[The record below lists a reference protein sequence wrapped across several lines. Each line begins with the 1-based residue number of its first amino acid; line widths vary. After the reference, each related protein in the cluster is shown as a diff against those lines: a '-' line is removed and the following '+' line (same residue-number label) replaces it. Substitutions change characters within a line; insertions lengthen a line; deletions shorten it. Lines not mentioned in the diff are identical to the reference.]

1 MLIVLF
7 MCPLFALAQKTH
19 TVQPKET
26 LYSLARKYNVHPREL
41 AAFNDIPVTT
51 SLSVGQVIKIPSKTT
66 MEPLPPANEA
76 PKPTP
81 PPVVKEE
88 KKEQQPVTTAK
99 AEGKGK
105 FPMYHKVEK
114 KETLYRISKIYPNI
128 TIEDIRKWNN
138 LSGDV
143 LSEGMNLIV
152 GYSDK
157 PNAVPHKAELPEE
170 NTSPEPVVVKKNPE
184 PERSIPVEPARTEPV
199 KPEPVKPAPVV
210 KTETPVTPTVPVVKS
225 AGGGSFKSVYNDQIA
240 NRDEIAQRGKAG
252 IFKSTSGWD
261 NGKYYCLSNSVPPGA
276 IVKITNTANNK
287 VVYARVLDLMPDLK
301 QNAEMVMRLSNA
313 GADELGVSGDSFDCT
328 ISY

>member
-1 MLIVLF
+1 MKNLLIVLF
-7 MCPLFALAQKTH
+7 ICPLFALAQKTH

-41 AAFNDIPVTT
+41 AAYNDIPVTT
-51 SLSVGQVIKIPSKTT
+51 SLSVGQVIKIPAKTT
-66 MEPLPPANEA
+66 MDPLPPTNET
-76 PKPTP
+76 PKPA

-88 KKEQQPVTTAK
+88 KKEQPVGVVK
-99 AEGKGK
+99 SEGKGRY
-105 FPMYHKVEK
+105 PMYHKVEK

-138 LSGDV
+138 LGGDG

-157 PNAVPHKAELPEE
+157 PNAVPHKTDLPEE
-170 NTSPEPVVVKKNPE
+170 NPPVVVKQNPE
-184 PERSIPVEPARTEPV
+184 PEKRQSVEPAKPEAVKAEPV
-199 KPEPVKPAPVV
+199 KSEPVV
-210 KTETPVTPTVPVVKS
+210 KSEPPATTTVPVVKS
-225 AGGGSFKSVYNDQIA
+225 GKGGSFKSIYNDQVA

-287 VVYARVLDLMPDLK
+287 VIYARVLDLMPDLK
-301 QNAEMVMRLSNA
+301 QNADMVMRLSNA